1 MVYVTI
7 ALCFG
12 LAGGVVG
19 KIKGSSFWL
28 WFLISGAVPV
38 VGLAAALLYRWDRNE
53 LRRQCPGCGR
63 VVKLHD
69 ALCTSCGTELDF
81 PEVAIASEADVA
93 DRRAADQAATRAAN
107 SPQ

>member
-1 MVYVTI
+1 MAYAFI
-7 ALCFG
+7 ALCFAV
-12 LAGGVVG
+12 AGGIVG
-19 KIKGSSFWL
+19 RIKGSSFFI

-38 VGLAAALLYRWDRNE
+38 IGLAAALLYRWDRNE

-69 ALCTSCGTELDF
+69 ALCTRCGTELEF

-93 DRRAADQAATRAAN
+93 ERRAAAGTPVKTAN